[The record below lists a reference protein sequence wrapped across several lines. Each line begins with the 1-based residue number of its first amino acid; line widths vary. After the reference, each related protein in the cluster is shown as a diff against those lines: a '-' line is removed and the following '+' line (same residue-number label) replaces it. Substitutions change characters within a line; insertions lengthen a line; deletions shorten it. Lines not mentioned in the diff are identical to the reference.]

1 MLINFVQHKAVDSYC
16 IFDCKVK
23 ENHKYDKIL
32 KKFGLEDIKIYDLIK
47 MSEEPVKCNNEPAKE
62 SIQFGSSAAF
72 TCIDVENNKPIF
84 LLVKKVKKDFE
95 EYMIL
100 HEIGHIKFPPKNRKL
115 ETTQD
120 FLLFNVENEFN
131 ADIFVFN
138 YYVSKKSIKKIEYLL
153 SLIINR
159 ILTLEMD
166 FDRTLKI
173 QSKRNYYEAAL
184 LMLHRVFLKRK
195 NYLSHDH
202 YLMINKEKL
211 DKFILDC
218 Y

>member
-16 IFDCKVK
+16 IFDCEVK

-32 KKFGLEDIKIYDLIK
+32 KKFDLEDIKVYDLIK
-47 MSEEPVKCNNEPAKE
+47 ISEEPVKCNNEPAKE
-62 SIQFGSSAAF
+62 SVKSGCIAAF
-72 TCIDVENNKPIF
+72 TCIDVENDKPIF
-84 LLVKKVKKDFE
+84 LLKKKVSKNFE

-115 ETTQD
+115 ETSHD
-120 FLLFNVENEFN
+120 FFTFNVENEFN

-138 YYVSKKSIKKIEYLL
+138 YYVSKKANKKMEYFL

-159 ILTLEMD
+159 IFTLERD
-166 FDRTLKI
+166 FNKTLTI
-173 QSKRNYYEAAL
+173 QSEINYYEAAL
-184 LMLHRVFLKRK
+184 LMLHKVFLKRK
-195 NYLSHDH
+195 NYKCQDH